1 MKTAGLLIALVVIPA
16 AAQCANAAE
25 ESPPLVYSINL
36 RSETVTTGAISGLV
50 PNLIGKAYQKAHE
63 QFLQA
68 LKQTSGNESP
78 GVLRPLACAGGP
90 CRRLVEQP
98 ANADPGWLAA
108 LLSSE
113 STHRARVATI
123 NIIFD
128 GRFFQ
133 VPVSIS
139 EARLD
144 DSGKVVMENPMQIS
158 YIRTYSR
165 SQHAEDIRTQRNDA
179 PFDGKIGSREAQW
192 HFWLGGAEPRLPAEL
207 NHSFELIAALLA
219 ARLSPGEGG
228 QISSALANK
237 KTLPRV
243 RDITGKDPA
252 CKVLHGNFPV
262 VRDLGEYLWIAVL
275 GDASK
280 VGNSMF
286 IEPRCGFDY

>member
-1 MKTAGLLIALVVIPA
+1 VKPKGLWIVLILIA
-16 AAQCANAAE
+16 AQRANAAE
-25 ESPPLVYSINL
+25 ESPPLVYSVNL
-36 RSETVTTGAISGLV
+36 RSEAVNAGAMAGLV
-50 PNLIGKAYQKAHE
+50 PNLIGKTYQKAHE
-63 QFLQA
+63 QFLDA

-78 GVLRPLACAGGP
+78 GTLRPLACAEGP
-90 CRRLVEQP
+90 CRRLIEQP
-98 ANADPGWLAA
+98 AKADPGWLPA

-133 VPVSIS
+133 VPVTFID
-139 EARLD
+139 ARLD

-165 SQHAEDIRTQRNDA
+165 SLHAEDIRTQRNDV
-179 PFDGKIGSREAQW
+179 PFEGKIGSREAQW
-192 HFWLGGAEPRLPAEL
+192 HFWLGGSAPRLPAEL
-207 NHSFELIAALLA
+207 NHSFELIAALLT
-219 ARLSPGEGG
+219 ARLSAGEGA

-237 KTLPRV
+237 KALPRV

-252 CKVLHGNFPV
+252 CKVLHGAFPV
-262 VRDLGEYLWIAVL
+262 VKDLGEYLWIAVP